1 MGLRVGVTEKTAR
14 LFMHKVREIMKS
26 SENFLIDG
34 LVYLYEFLV
43 GKQEQGK
50 MGKSYHTSS
59 KKAVT
64 AAQLTKEDKVIRMY
78 I

>member
-1 MGLRVGVTEKTAR
+1 MGLRVGATEKTAR
-14 LFMHKVREIMKS
+14 VFMHKVRKTIKS

-50 MGKSYHTSS
+50 MGKAIIPVVKRQSQQHN
-59 KKAVT
+59 
-64 AAQLTKEDKVIRMY
+64 
-78 I
+78 